1 MKYPHLFEKGKIGS
15 LTLKN
20 RVVMP
25 GMGTN
30 FAGHD
35 GQITDQQITYY
46 EERAKGG
53 TGLIITEYTSV
64 DYEYGRAGFNQLR
77 IDEERF
83 VPGIHRLANAV
94 QKYGAKLFV
103 QLQHSGRE
111 TFSMVL
117 GDGRQIVAP
126 SAVTCAAIGEE
137 PRALTTEEVTET
149 INKFVMA
156 ALRCKNAGV
165 DGVELHG
172 AHGYLIN
179 QFLSP
184 NTNLRTDE
192 YGGSFENRMRFV
204 EEIVV
209 GIKQVCGAD
218 FPISVRLSV
227 DEFEGEGGMTISL
240 SQEVARRLEM
250 VGVDAIHASC
260 GNYNSMNKMV
270 ETMQY
275 EQGWRVYLA
284 EEIKKVV
291 NIPVITVGVIRE
303 PQFAESILA
312 EGRADFIAMGRT
324 HIADPEWAKKALEGR
339 DDEIRKCIVCL
350 YCTTKSQGHVKC
362 SVNVRAGRELEFKE
376 FKKIDEKKHVAIVG
390 GGPGGMEAA
399 RVLSLKGYQ
408 VTLFEKDNKLGGQ
421 LNLVTAPIPKEK
433 MNWIIQYLSNE
444 MKRLNV
450 DVRLNTV
457 ASIEAITAL
466 NPYAVLLATGAKP
479 IILDIDGNTLPIVSD
494 YEDVYL
500 KRKHF
505 TDKKIV
511 VVGSGMVCYSVTSQ
525 LEKQGNEV
533 TLVEIPTETG
543 SKVTA
548 PTIAMFHNRLSTA
561 GVKIIE
567 DHKVSAVRLDGMLI
581 TNEAG
586 EQIELAADHV
596 VFSMGTESFNPLE
609 EAYRNHFDNVFV
621 IGDAINPGSIT
632 HAMRDGFEKAYVL
645 EDIAVNK
652 KAAAELLEL

>member
-1 MKYPHLFEKGKIGS
+1 
-15 LTLKN
+15 
-20 RVVMP
+20 MP

-35 GQITDQQITYY
+35 GQVTDQLITYY

-64 DYEYGRAGFNQLR
+64 DYQYGRAGFNQLR

-111 TFSMVL
+111 TYSMIL
-117 GDGRQIVAP
+117 GGGRQIVAP
-126 SAVTCAAIGEE
+126 SPVTCAAIGEE
-137 PRALTTEEVTET
+137 PRALTTAEVKET

-156 ALRCKNAGV
+156 ALRCKSAGV

-192 YGGSFENRMRFV
+192 YGGSFENRIRFV
-204 EEIVV
+204 KEIIV
-209 GIKQVCGAD
+209 GIKQTCGAD
-218 FPISVRLSV
+218 FPVSIRLSV
-227 DEFEGEGGMTISL
+227 DEFEDGGMTIAL
-240 SQEVARRLEM
+240 SREVARHLEK

-260 GNYNSMNKMV
+260 GNYNSMDKMV
-270 ETMQY
+270 ETMQF

-284 EEIKKVV
+284 EEMKKVV

-303 PQFAESILA
+303 PEFAEKILA
-312 EGRADFIAMGRT
+312 DGRADFIAMGRT

-339 DDEIRKCIVCL
+339 NDEIRKCIVCL
-350 YCTTKSQGHVKC
+350 YCTTKSKGHIKC

-376 FKKIDEKKHVAIVG
+376 LKRISERRNIAIIG

-399 RVLSLKGYQ
+399 RILSLKGYR
-408 VTLFEKDNKLGGQ
+408 VTLFEKDSKLGGQ
-421 LNLVTAPIPKEK
+421 LNLVTAPVPKEK

-444 MKRLNV
+444 MRRLKV
-450 DVRLNTV
+450 DIRLNTV
-457 ASIEAITAL
+457 ASMEEIQAL
-466 NPYAVLLATGAKP
+466 NPFAVFLATGAKP
-479 IILDIDGNTLPIVSD
+479 IIGDVEGNDLPIVSD

-500 KRKHF
+500 NRKSFHN
-505 TDKKIV
+505 KKIA
-511 VVGSGMVCYSVTSQ
+511 VVGSGMVCYSVTGQ
-525 LEKQGNEV
+525 LQKQGNEV
-533 TLVEIPTETG
+533 ILVEVPTETG
-543 SKVTA
+543 RKVSA
-548 PTIAMFHNRLSTA
+548 PTKAMLHNRLIHS
-561 GVKIIE
+561 GVEIIS
-567 DHKVSAVRLDGMLI
+567 DHKVDAVRQEGILI
-581 TNEAG
+581 SDQVGKLKKLNV
-586 EQIELAADHV
+586 DHV
-596 VFSMGTESFNPLE
+596 VFSMGTESYNPLE
-609 EAYRNHFDNVFV
+609 KLYRQHFDNVFV

-632 HAMRDGFEKAYVL
+632 NTIRDGFEKAYVL
-645 EDIAVNK
+645 ESIALHK
-652 KAAAELLEL
+652 KANVELVEV